1 MNGIILICHL
11 NFRQHTHGKRHN
23 EIQQGLLPN
32 FTKTEK
38 DTKLPWDYHHYITLY
53 SLMCQLYSL
62 MCPLAWW
69 DMMMMMM
76 IMLDKQRLMYNAD
89 VVELFSF
96 HAELHIK
103 ILFQVL
109 KLSCRENIQ
118 FVVGKD
124 ALNDISMVAD
134 CL

>member
-1 MNGIILICHL
+1 
-11 NFRQHTHGKRHN
+11 
-23 EIQQGLLPN
+23 
-32 FTKTEK
+32 
-38 DTKLPWDYHHYITLY
+38 
-53 SLMCQLYSL
+53 
-62 MCPLAWW
+62 
-69 DMMMMMM
+69 MMMMM